1 VGRFVTAA
9 AREVKHGLGL
19 GRRDADL
26 MRDYLRGY
34 VAERLGPATAGSHL
48 GLGSQRVTYAS

>member
-26 MRDYLRGY
+26 MRDYTHIGFTF
-34 VAERLGPATAGSHL
+34 PATHEDAETSLAAGAL
-48 GLGSQRVTYAS
+48 PDLV